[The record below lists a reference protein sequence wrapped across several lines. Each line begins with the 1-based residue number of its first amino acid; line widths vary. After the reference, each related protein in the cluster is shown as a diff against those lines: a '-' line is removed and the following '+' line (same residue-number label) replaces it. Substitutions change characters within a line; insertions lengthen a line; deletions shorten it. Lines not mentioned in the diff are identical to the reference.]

1 MSESREV
8 EDLKREIIE
17 LRRTVQTLRETV
29 NELTQRLEGSQTHPV
44 KTESGIYS
52 ISANLDS
59 CLQDASWGRL
69 LNLLQKADS
78 GLTAAELAKRWGKSR
93 SRTSEVLNKLVEEG
107 RLVKYRDGREIG
119 RTPVAARIVQSQLA
133 LSSSPIRDSMYSA
146 VGGLLLVQ
154 SAAQVI
160 R

>member
-1 MSESREV
+1 MSMSESREV
-8 EDLKREIIE
+8 EDLKREIME

-29 NELTQRLEGSQTHPV
+29 NKLTQRLEGSQTHPV

-107 RLVKYRDGREIG
+107 HLVKYRDGREI
-119 RTPVAARIVQSQLA
+119 RFRA
-133 LSSSPIRDSMYSA
+133 LSD
-146 VGGLLLVQ
+146 Q
-154 SAAQVI
+154 EEE
-160 R
+160 